1 MDQRTQRLLLEKT
14 LDIAVDKILEAEKQL
29 DDVCFLFFLSFFCL
43 FVIFDL
49 ILPYLTLKFGLLPCI
64 FPPLLGN

>member
-29 DDVCFLFFLSFFCL
+29 DDVCFLFFLSFFCHF
-43 FVIFDL
+43 FVCLSFSI
-49 ILPYLTLKFGLLPCI
+49 
-64 FPPLLGN
+64 